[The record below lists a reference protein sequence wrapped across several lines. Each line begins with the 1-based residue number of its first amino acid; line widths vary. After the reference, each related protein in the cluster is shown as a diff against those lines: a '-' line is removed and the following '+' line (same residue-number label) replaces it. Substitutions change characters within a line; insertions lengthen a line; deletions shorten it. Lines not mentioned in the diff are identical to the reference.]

1 MNKINKFN
9 VTIGILILV
18 LCLVISF
25 MAYMSAKVT
34 SNNMDNVVYIDT
46 GSGYSLPVPKSN
58 LVTKYIEVEKD
69 ITGENGILH
78 ISVKLPR
85 INIDTEVVN
94 GINEQIY
101 AKYQELYNYAL
112 SIDGNE
118 SISYTY
124 DYDYIDREH
133 KLAIVIKEEK
143 KKDGNITKTE
153 TKYEYDVENN
163 EMVGD

>member
-25 MAYMSAKVT
+25 MTYMSAKVT
-34 SNNMDNVVYIDT
+34 SNNMDNVLYIDT

-78 ISVKLPR
+78 ISVKLPK

-153 TKYEYDVENN
+153 TRYEYDVENN
-163 EMVGD
+163 EMVGN

>member
-78 ISVKLPR
+78 ISVKLPK

>member
-34 SNNMDNVVYIDT
+34 SNNMDNIVYIDT

-78 ISVKLPR
+78 ISVKLPK

-143 KKDGNITKTE
+143 KKRR
-153 TKYEYDVENN
+153 KYN
-163 EMVGD
+163 